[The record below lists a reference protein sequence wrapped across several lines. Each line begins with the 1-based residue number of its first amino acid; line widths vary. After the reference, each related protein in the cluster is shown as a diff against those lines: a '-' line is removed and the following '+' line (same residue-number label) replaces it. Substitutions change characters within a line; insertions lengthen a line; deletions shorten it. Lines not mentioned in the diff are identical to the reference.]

1 MYAADSYLT
10 LPGAGQAGLAILS
23 ALLAVAAGAA
33 VLAFK
38 TAGLRII
45 AALAAFWIF
54 LWLSP
59 QIYYFYY
66 LIILDG
72 LALQLVIAW
81 PPSPL
86 ALVDLLLF
94 RGPATLAGHGQAV
107 LGWALLGLGPLAA
120 WRKRITK

>member
-1 MYAADSYLT
+1 MYTADSYFT
-10 LPGAGQAGLAILS
+10 LPGAGQTGLVILS
-23 ALLAVAAGAA
+23 ALLAVAAGAG

-38 TAGLRII
+38 TPGPRMI
-45 AALAAFWIF
+45 AALAAFWAF

-59 QIYYFYY
+59 QIYYSYY

-72 LALQLVIAW
+72 LAWHLVIAW
-81 PPSPL
+81 PPSPV

-107 LGWALLGLGPLAA
+107 LGWALILLGPLAA